1 MEVQFIRG
9 LNAMDEDEAK
19 DMKKFAEEHDVELYV
34 HAPYYTNIVDGDEVK
49 TSFRENS
56 VYWTTGKL
64 DGCKLLLFTLVFMV
78 SILRLRT

>member
-19 DMKKFAEEHDVELYV
+19 DMKKLAEEHDVELYV

-64 DGCKLLLFTLVFMV
+64 DGCKNCCYSPWFLW
-78 SILRLRT
+78 